1 MTSLKKQVKKMV
13 NDINDLEEQLA
24 EKESKNQELI
34 YQWQDA
40 QDIAKDD
47 GMMHQMIMREQNE
60 LVERLKEE
68 LENNKKKR
76 QT

>member
-1 MTSLKKQVKKMV
+1 MTSLKKQVKKML

-24 EKESKNQELI
+24 EKDGKNQELI

>member
-1 MTSLKKQVKKMV
+1 MTSLKKQVKKML
-13 NDINDLEEQLA
+13 NDNNDLEEQLA
-24 EKESKNQELI
+24 EKDGKNQELI